1 MNFFTAYCSHRK
13 CKKEFVWSEDDILV
27 KLNNEKGI
35 LQCPYCKK
43 MTPVFISV
51 DTAFIK
57 Q

>member
-13 CKKEFVWSEDDILV
+13 CKKEFVWSEDDVLV
-27 KLNNEKGI
+27 KLNNEKCI